1 MRLLGLVLQCRHL
14 LRDGF
19 HLFDYGGDIL
29 TGWELERTIHEGVD
43 VTVSCWRDPEVT
55 GQLSKMAVA
64 HAARLAAEMVE
75 PLSEREIEVLS
86 LIAEG
91 LSNRQVAQR
100 LVISVNTVRVHTS
113 NIYGKLGV
121 SNRTQAVTKA
131 RGLGILRSQS

>member
-1 MRLLGLVLQCRHL
+1 MARLLYTAAERGVAPEYVGRL
-14 LRDGF
+14 LAAF
-19 HLFDYGGDIL
+19 
-29 TGWELERTIHEGVD
+29 
-43 VTVSCWRDPEVT
+43 PEVV
-55 GQLSKMAVA
+55 LAPAEHA